1 MKEEFYC
8 LPLKKKVTAKIKRI
22 VRKGNRYSLKSS
34 HKVGDKEY
42 NLTKTCGKARAEE
55 VSSATGIEIEEIKAA
70 EGAVM
75 EEAVVPTDS
84 FIPDGT
90 GNVIGQN
97 TAATQTAIEATEE
110 ATTANT
116 TPFHSES
123 PDPEDKIGP
132 MSMAAETEKKNCGC
146 GQDPCKTYGADGYE
160 KSRAQSDEDDDE
172 DIIEGALEDEEANDV
187 PQGFDPTDDDTVQ
200 FDDGNIMSP
209 TKMESEGDG
218 GVGYAIEP
226 DHWMR
231 LQAHPEWQ
239 GTREEVNV
247 ERENNFWVIT
257 ASSETADD
265 LLELILE
272 TSDVETSA
280 MDTVRSTGINTGL
293 TLGIG
298 VLGIAASIML
308 LRRFNK
314 E

>member
-1 MKEEFYC
+1 
-8 LPLKKKVTAKIKRI
+8 
-22 VRKGNRYSLKSS
+22 
-34 HKVGDKEY
+34 
-42 NLTKTCGKARAEE
+42 
-55 VSSATGIEIEEIKAA
+55 
-70 EGAVM
+70 
-75 EEAVVPTDS
+75 
-84 FIPDGT
+84 
-90 GNVIGQN
+90 
-97 TAATQTAIEATEE
+97 
-110 ATTANT
+110 
-116 TPFHSES
+116 
-123 PDPEDKIGP
+123 
-132 MSMAAETEKKNCGC
+132 MSMAVETEKKNCGC

-172 DIIEGALEDEEANDV
+172 DIVEGALEDEEANDV

-239 GTREEVNV
+239 DTREEVNV

-272 TSDVETSA
+272 TSDVDTS